1 MVAPR
6 VVSSSGDGKVNE
18 WAKPSS
24 YLGSCSTR
32 PCCFPILYRAAH
44 DKMEVSQYG
53 FRSREAG
60 HYEIGHPAAARLRL
74 SAVVLR
80 HLAAGAGLIERI
92 DIQ

>member
-1 MVAPR
+1 
-6 VVSSSGDGKVNE
+6 
-18 WAKPSS
+18 
-24 YLGSCSTR
+24 
-32 PCCFPILYRAAH
+32 
-44 DKMEVSQYG
+44 MEVSQYG